1 MFITILIFLVVL
13 SVLVFAHELGH
24 FWTARRFG
32 VKAEE
37 FGFGFPP
44 RALGVYKNK
53 NGKWLRL
60 LGNKSIDELTG
71 DEIPADTVYSLNW
84 LPMGG
89 FVKIKG
95 ENGNDREDADS
106 FGAQKIWKRVVILSA
121 GVTMN
126 IILAFVLFTA
136 CFVIGAPQSVTEG
149 GRIQISEIVK
159 DSPAE
164 RAGLITSDVI
174 KGADGQT
181 FKNIADVQNYIGAK
195 ADQDVALEITRGDT
209 PLTVSVRPAISSGDK
224 AVMGVG
230 LDQVDNISY
239 PFFKAIWEGFKHTFL
254 ILWFIIV
261 AFFGL
266 IRDLI
271 VGTGAGDAV
280 GGPIKIAQLTGE
292 AARYGF
298 TNLLNFTALLSLNLA
313 VINFL
318 PFPALDGGRV
328 WFLLVEKIRGKAI
341 NRDAEAI
348 VHNIGFLIL
357 MALIVLVTYKDIAR
371 MF

>member
-1 MFITILIFLVVL
+1 MFTTIIIFLIVL
-13 SVLVFAHELGH
+13 SVLVFAHEMGH
-24 FWTARRFG
+24 FFTARHYG

-44 RALGVYKNK
+44 RAIGFYKNQD
-53 NGKWLRL
+53 GKWLRVVGSKDL
-60 LGNKSIDELTG
+60 EELTG
-71 DEIPADTVYSLNW
+71 DKTPADTVYSLNW

-95 ENGNDREDADS
+95 ENGNDREDKDS

-121 GVTMN
+121 GVVMN
-126 IILAFVLFTA
+126 VILAFILFSA
-136 CFVIGAPQSVTEG
+136 CFIIGAPQTVSEGGKIQVTE
-149 GRIQISEIVK
+149 IIK
-159 DSPAE
+159 NSPAE
-164 RAGLITSDVI
+164 KAGLVTSDVI
-174 KGADGQT
+174 VGADGRF
-181 FKNIADVQNYIGAK
+181 FKSVAEVQEYIGSRAG
-195 ADQDVALEITRGDT
+195 QDIALGIIRGSEAV
-209 PLTVSVRPAISSGDK
+209 TVKIQPALSGEK
-224 AVMGVG
+224 AVIGVG
-230 LDQVDNISY
+230 LDQVDTVSY
-239 PFFKAIWEGFKHTFL
+239 PFFRAIWEGFKHTFL

-271 VGTGAGDAV
+271 FGHGAGDAV

-328 WFLLVEKIRGKAI
+328 WFLLAEKIRGKAI
-341 NRDAEAI
+341 NRDTEAI
-348 VHNIGFLIL
+348 IHNIGFLIL
-357 MALIVLVTYKDIAR
+357 IGLIILVTYKDIAR

>member
-1 MFITILIFLVVL
+1 M
-13 SVLVFAHELGH
+13 GH
-24 FWTARRFG
+24 FFTARHYG

-44 RALGVYKNK
+44 RAIGFYKNK
-53 NGKWLRL
+53 DGKWLRL
-60 LGNKSIDELTG
+60 VGNKNIEDLT
-71 DEIPADTVYSLNW
+71 DDKTPADTVYSLNW

-95 ENGNDREDADS
+95 ENGNDREDKDS

-121 GVTMN
+121 GVIMN
-126 IILAFVLFTA
+126 VILAFILFSA
-136 CFVIGAPQSVTEG
+136 CFMIGAPQTVTEG
-149 GRIQISEIVK
+149 GKIQITEIVK

-164 RAGLITSDVI
+164 KAGLITSDVI
-174 KGADGQT
+174 VGADGKF
-181 FKNIADVQNYIGAK
+181 FKSITEVQNYISSK
-195 ADQDVALEITRGDT
+195 AGQEVALGVIRGSEAV
-209 PLTVSVRPAISSGDK
+209 TVKIQPVVSGDK
-224 AVMGVG
+224 AIIGVG
-230 LDQVDNISY
+230 LDQVDNVSY
-239 PFFKAIWEGFKHTFL
+239 SFFRAIWEGFKHTFL
-254 ILWFIIV
+254 VLWFIIV

-271 VGTGAGDAV
+271 FGHGAGEAV

-341 NRDAEAI
+341 NRDTEAI

-357 MALIVLVTYKDIAR
+357 IALIILVTYKDIAR

>member
-1 MFITILIFLVVL
+1 MFTTIIIFLIVL
-13 SVLVFAHELGH
+13 SVLVFAHEMGH
-24 FWTARRFG
+24 FFTARRYG

-44 RALGVYKNK
+44 RAIGFYKNK
-53 NGKWLRL
+53 DGKWLRL
-60 LGNKSIDELTG
+60 VGNKNIEELT
-71 DEIPADTVYSLNW
+71 DDKAPVDTVYSLNW

-95 ENGNDREDADS
+95 ENGNDREDGDS

-121 GVTMN
+121 GVVMN
-126 IILAFVLFTA
+126 VILAFVLFSVI
-136 CFVIGAPQSVTEG
+136 FMIGAPQTVTEG
-149 GRIQISEIVK
+149 GRIQITEIVK

-164 RAGLITSDVI
+164 QAGLITSDVI
-174 KGADGQT
+174 VGADGIF
-181 FKNIADVQNYIGAK
+181 FKNISEAQAYIGAR
-195 ADQDVALEITRGDT
+195 AGQDIALGIIRNDE
-209 PLTVSVRPAISSGDK
+209 PLTITLQPAVSGDK
-224 AVMGVG
+224 AVIGVG
-230 LDQVDNISY
+230 LDHVDNVSY
-239 PFFKAIWEGFKHTFL
+239 SFFRAIWEGFKHTFL

-266 IRDLI
+266 IRDLLF
-271 VGTGAGDAV
+271 GHGAGDAV

-298 TNLLNFTALLSLNLA
+298 ANLLNFTALLSLNLA

-341 NRDAEAI
+341 NRDTEAI
-348 VHNIGFLIL
+348 IHNIGFLIL
-357 MALIVLVTYKDIAR
+357 IGLIILVTYKDIAR

>member
-1 MFITILIFLVVL
+1 MFTTIIIFLIVL
-13 SVLVFAHELGH
+13 SVLVFAHEMGH
-24 FWTARRFG
+24 FFTARHYG

-44 RALGVYKNK
+44 RAIGFYKNK

-60 LGNKSIDELTG
+60 FGNKSVDELVG
-71 DEIPADTVYSLNW
+71 EAEPADTVYSLNW

-95 ENGNDREDADS
+95 ENGNDREDKDS

-121 GVTMN
+121 GVAMN
-126 IILAFVLFTA
+126 VILAFVLFSA
-136 CFVIGAPQSVTEG
+136 CFIIGAPQTVSEG
-149 GRIQISEIVK
+149 GKIQITEVVK
-159 DSPAE
+159 GSPAE
-164 RAGLITSDVI
+164 QAGLITSDVI
-174 KGADGQT
+174 IGADGRT
-181 FKNIADVQNYIGAK
+181 FKNIAEVQAYTGA
-195 ADQDVALEITRGDT
+195 ASQEINLNLRRGGEAI
-209 PLTVSVRPAISSGDK
+209 TVKVKPARSGDK
-224 AVMGVG
+224 MVMGVG
-230 LDQVDNISY
+230 LDQVDTISY
-239 PFFKAIWEGFKHTFL
+239 PFFRALWEGFKHTFI

-271 VGTGAGDAV
+271 FGHGAGDAV

-328 WFLLVEKIRGKAI
+328 WFLLVEKVRGKAI
-341 NRDAEAI
+341 NRDTEAI
-348 VHNIGFLIL
+348 IHNIGFLIL
-357 MALIVLVTYKDIAR
+357 IALIILVTYKDIAR